1 MATGK
6 KKKLLK
12 DVAVSF
18 VSGLTLCFQNHMCA
32 RGTVSFS
39 SPLARGQGTSRLV
52 NTLVL
57 KDGPL
62 WQEGEKTVRSVAQVT
77 LVDETITSQDRF

>member
-1 MATGK
+1 MGK

-12 DVAVSF
+12 DVAAALL
-18 VSGLTLCFQNHMCA
+18 SGLTLCFQSLMCA

-52 NTLVL
+52 NALVL
-57 KDGPL
+57 KGSPL
-62 WQEGEKTVRSVAQVT
+62 WQEGERERGLSHRSHW
-77 LVDETITSQDRF
+77 